1 MLPMIG
7 KAFMNL
13 HQNSSNKEILIEEED
28 QDPFEIFSNWYG
40 SATKYEINDP
50 NAMNLAT
57 VSANLQPSTRM
68 ILLKEYD
75 ETGFIF
81 NTNIESK
88 KSNEIK
94 SNDLV
99 ALHFYWKSLRRQVR
113 IEGKAITL
121 SNKEADRCF
130 KDRPQESQIAAWA
143 SKQSEFLPN
152 RKILNKRVYHYENI
166 FSKKPLKRPDFWSG
180 YKVIPQYFEFWWD
193 VTFRLHYRI
202 AYKQDSNRWNKFM
215 LYP

>member
-1 MLPMIG
+1 MIG

-40 SATKYEINDP
+40 SATTYEINDP

-94 SNDLV
+94 SN
-99 ALHFYWKSLRRQVR
+99 Q
-113 IEGKAITL
+113 
-121 SNKEADRCF
+121 
-130 KDRPQESQIAAWA
+130 
-143 SKQSEFLPN
+143 
-152 RKILNKRVYHYENI
+152 
-166 FSKKPLKRPDFWSG
+166 
-180 YKVIPQYFEFWWD
+180 
-193 VTFRLHYRI
+193 
-202 AYKQDSNRWNKFM
+202 M
-215 LYP
+215 